1 MRSPGWRVSL
11 RREFHFRRFSMDTPW
26 SREILAKVSPF
37 LIFTQSGF
45 VEEALGEEESAG
57 AGVDEGVGRVLAEG
71 S

>member
-1 MRSPGWRVSL
+1 
-11 RREFHFRRFSMDTPW
+11 MDTPC

-45 VEEALGEEESAG
+45 VEEGFDEEGAAG

>member
-1 MRSPGWRVSL
+1 
-11 RREFHFRRFSMDTPW
+11 MDTPW

-45 VEEALGEEESAG
+45 VEEGFDEEGAVG
-57 AGVDEGVGRVLAEG
+57 AGVDEEVGRVLAEG

>member
-11 RREFHFRRFSMDTPW
+11 RKEFHFRRFSMDTPC

-37 LIFTQSGF
+37 LIFAQSGF
-45 VEEALGEEESAG
+45 VEEGFDEEGAAG